1 MTNDYEIGYGK
12 PPKKYQ
18 FKPGCS
24 GNKKGRPKG
33 SPNMNTLVDKV
44 LKEKV
49 KIVMNGKTKKVSV
62 MEGILCLLARDS
74 MNGNVKAQKV
84 LLDLCKNLS
93 EKQEELSLRN
103 QFLKQ
108 DDLELL
114 ADYGKEL
121 SKGEPINE

>member
-1 MTNDYEIGYGK
+1 
-12 PPKKYQ
+12 
-18 FKPGCS
+18 
-24 GNKKGRPKG
+24 
-33 SPNMNTLVDKV
+33 MNTLVDKV

-49 KIVMNGKTKKVSV
+49 KIVMNGKAKKVSV
-62 MEGILCLLARDS
+62 MEGILRLLARDA
-74 MNGNVKAQKV
+74 MNGNVKAQKE
-84 LLDLCKNLS
+84 LLDVCKNLS